1 MNKTLGKPLASLDR
15 SISRVLI
22 ISLPL
27 SFSNLFNHWEL
38 DCVRNLNLWLSV
50 IICGHIVCDLKCKCD
65 NVIWMVTHFRTPS
78 IPLHITQD
86 KAKVH
91 VVVQD
96 RPVHCTC
103 TNIAFLLLLNV
114 LCLKR
119 SCIFQCDLTVRFFR
133 MENFEEISTGL
144 KKKWNVYQDFT
155 YLHTYTYIRVCVC
168 V

>member
-1 MNKTLGKPLASLDR
+1 MSKTLGKPLASLDC

-27 SFSNLFNHWEL
+27 SFSNLFSHSEL

-103 TNIAFLLLLNV
+103 TNIAFFLLLNV

-144 KKKWNVYQDFT
+144 KKKNEMFT
-155 YLHTYTYIRVCVC
+155 KTLLTYIHIHTYVCVC